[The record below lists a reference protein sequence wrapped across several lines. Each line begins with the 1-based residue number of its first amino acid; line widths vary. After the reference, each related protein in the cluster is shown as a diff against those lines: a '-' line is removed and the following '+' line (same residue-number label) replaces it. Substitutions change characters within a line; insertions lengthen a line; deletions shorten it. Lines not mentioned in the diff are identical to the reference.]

1 MKLSPEDVQ
10 EYRFTVVRGAKPG
23 QQITFE
29 GGVRDVKIG
38 RAVDNDIVISD
49 PTVSRLH
56 ARVELRPDGWF
67 LIDAG
72 SASGVEKM
80 GFRISAREPLES
92 GDEFK
97 LGDTILR
104 FEVVAK
110 KGALK
115 KAAAE
120 PPAAAGPAAP
130 GLLHRIGLETRRT
143 QILALCAVA
152 ILFLLLLWPSAAT
165 LPPQSTEPAGI
176 NYNASLGWLSGRDES
191 HLAGVTF
198 EVPQPTR
205 VVVRGFDKQLVGQVA
220 ADIRKIRKP
229 EPYKGKGVRYQG
241 EVVRRKA
248 GKAGK

>member
-110 KGALK
+110 KGDSVMLK
-115 KAAAE
+115 LSNRHADEHGYEIAA
-120 PPAAAGPAAP
+120 
-130 GLLHRIGLETRRT
+130 
-143 QILALCAVA
+143 
-152 ILFLLLLWPSAAT
+152 F
-165 LPPQSTEPAGI
+165 GI
-176 NYNASLGWLSGRDES
+176 KEVVEGSKTKDVKFMADK
-191 HLAGVTF
+191 AGVF
-198 EVPQPTR
+198 PIKCHLHPAH
-205 VVVRGFDKQLVGQVA
+205 VVGQLVVL
-220 ADIRKIRKP
+220 
-229 EPYKGKGVRYQG
+229 E
-241 EVVRRKA
+241 
-248 GKAGK
+248 